1 MSRTPRHDPPHTL
14 YQTLILGWKVLASE
28 LCWGAIRTMR
38 NTEIRQLRRRL
49 RQEYHYLGRLHSAF
63 APPVQDLAAEQKLCQ
78 RQITFFEQEIGF
90 LEHEI
95 AQSRRAYVQARLQK
109 WEMGEDTSPA

>member
-1 MSRTPRHDPPHTL
+1 MSRTPRHDLPLTL

-28 LCWGAIRTMR
+28 LCWGAILTMR

-49 RQEYHYLGRLHSAF
+49 RQEYHCLGKLHTPF
-63 APPVQDLAAEQKLCQ
+63 APPVQDPAAEQELCQ
-78 RQITFFEQEIGF
+78 RQIAFYEQEISF

-95 AQSRRAYVQARLQK
+95 VQTRRAYVQARVQK
-109 WEMGEDTSPA
+109 WEIAENPPPT